1 MKLIITKNMKTKPLN
16 RHWQFCVGSGHAS
29 MALRADYLEQLK
41 KVHEELGIERV
52 RFHGIFHDD
61 IQVYMN
67 LADMMPLPGAEKFS
81 TVSFRKIGMVYE
93 NLLACGMKLFVE
105 LSFMPKH
112 LGKSDAQTA
121 LYYGGC
127 IAPPKDDETWKEWI
141 QSFVK
146 YLIGRFG
153 AEEVESWPFEVWNEP
168 DVFVFWAGTKE
179 EYYHM
184 YEVTARAVKE
194 IDPKIQ
200 VGGPAASGSKW
211 VGSFLEYCRE
221 HDVPVDFISVHQYA
235 GDPIG
240 GVEASESLEEEL
252 DPSEVTADPSVMA
265 QIFSKA
271 EGGSF
276 LEGLRMM
283 MPDKSELTDV
293 PGDAFRKNAAIV
305 KKQADGLPV
314 YYTEWNENAIF
325 SSYTNDTRKPAA
337 YIVKTAL
344 ATEKLVTG
352 SSVWCFSDIFEECSE
367 IHEEFHGGFGLLTHS
382 GIPKPAYQ
390 AMKLLAELC
399 DNRIITG
406 DAEENGSAE
415 PGDESI
421 RNVQRKAENGI
432 EAAAFMDVPEH
443 PGKIQILLYRQ
454 KMKNLPLPKESTTV
468 EIELEEHPQ
477 NVWLE
482 RIDEEHCNPLRLWEE
497 MGSPQELNRTQKAEM
512 LEKSALKKEK
522 AEYVYESG
530 KLTLT
535 AELGTNDVWMF
546 TIIC

>member
-1 MKLIITKNMKTKPLN
+1 
-16 RHWQFCVGSGHAS
+16 
-29 MALRADYLEQLK
+29 
-41 KVHEELGIERV
+41 
-52 RFHGIFHDD
+52 
-61 IQVYMN
+61 
-67 LADMMPLPGAEKFS
+67 
-81 TVSFRKIGMVYE
+81 
-93 NLLACGMKLFVE
+93 
-105 LSFMPKH
+105 MPKH
-112 LGKSDAQTA
+112 LGKADAQTA

-127 IAPPKDDETWKEWI
+127 IAPPRDDEAWKEWI

-184 YEVTARAVKE
+184 YEVTARAIKA

-221 HDVPVDFISVHQYA
+221 YDVPVDFISVHQYA

-240 GVEASESLEEEL
+240 GVEASESLEEER

-293 PGDAFRKNAAIV
+293 PEDAFRKNAEIV

-337 YIVKTAL
+337 YIVKAAL
-344 ATEKLVTG
+344 DTEKLVTG

-390 AMKLLAELC
+390 AMKLLAELG
-399 DNRIITG
+399 DNRIVL
-406 DAEENGSAE
+406 EE
-415 PGDESI
+415 
-421 RNVQRKAENGI
+421 KENSNEDI
-432 EAAAFMDVPEH
+432 EAAAFVDSPEQ

-454 KMKNLPLPKESTTV
+454 KMKNAPLPKEKAEV
-468 EIELEEHPQ
+468 EIELDERPRDIF
-477 NVWLE
+477 LE
-482 RIDEEHCNPLRLWEE
+482 RIDEDHCNPLRLWEE
-497 MGSPQELNRTQKAEM
+497 MGSPQGLSRTQKAEM

-522 AEYVYESG
+522 AEYVYENG